1 MSFIL
6 PPTIAI
12 SSTWDDES
20 KNHYLNFCD
29 DPEQEAYGFL
39 TFSGDNVFSP
49 LAKFEV
55 VTANT
60 GTRLVHI
67 RSAYNKKY
75 LRRKYETSGYIAPKA
90 DEPDEDQAKWSCTLF
105 EPLESADGDTGK
117 AKLRHV
123 QMKLFVT
130 PFYTGSKDNNK
141 NYFLCNPSFESCTYD
156 IADLESLVILPRHVA
171 FKGHTGYYLKLVS
184 SGMFQF
190 VSKDKGLPECWF
202 EVYTDGHGRV
212 QIKSRQRNSYL
223 FNMGN
228 RIQLY
233 DLYPDM

>member
-60 GTRLVHI
+60 GTGLVHI

-75 LRRKYETSGYIAPKA
+75 MRRKDETSGYIAPKA

-123 QMKLFVT
+123 
-130 PFYTGSKDNNK
+130 
-141 NYFLCNPSFESCTYD
+141 
-156 IADLESLVILPRHVA
+156 
-171 FKGHTGYYLKLVS
+171 
-184 SGMFQF
+184 
-190 VSKDKGLPECWF
+190 
-202 EVYTDGHGRV
+202 
-212 QIKSRQRNSYL
+212 
-223 FNMGN
+223 
-228 RIQLY
+228 
-233 DLYPDM
+233 